1 MNGKICELCG
11 ATLDIGERCCCYR
24 LHDPQEQENIRIL
37 YREAANKATQLD
49 ILCDLYDTSR
59 SKIIEVL
66 GDMYIPGE
74 AKRETARVVRLKA
87 LATAYAAAGE
97 SNAVI
102 AQRLGISESYASSF
116 AAPVR
121 KAAKAAQKDPI
132 EELL

>member
-11 ATLDIGERCCCYR
+11 ATLDIGEQCYCYR

-37 YREAANKATQLD
+37 YREAADKRRQLD

-66 GDMYIPGE
+66 GDMYIPGK
-74 AKRETARVVRLKA
+74 AKRETARVARLRA

-97 SNAVI
+97 NNATI
-102 AQRLGISESYASSF
+102 ARRLGISESYASSF
-116 AAPVR
+116 AAPAR
-121 KAAKAAQKDPI
+121 KAAKAVQKDPI